1 MNIATLKVYGDES
14 AVADVRDGLPSEPES
29 DWKKGDTS
37 PTDRTRLDHGFYATL
52 GTDPDPDA
60 LMRKVR
66 AYLHECQARGIN
78 FDVAP
83 IQAELRVA
91 FAPAAPN
98 QGASTLDFTLAD
110 LSLMLEM
117 GIALSISS

>member
-1 MNIATLKVYGDES
+1 
-14 AVADVRDGLPSEPES
+14 
-29 DWKKGDTS
+29 
-37 PTDRTRLDHGFYATL
+37 
-52 GTDPDPDA
+52 
-60 LMRKVR
+60 MRKVR
-66 AYLHECQARGIN
+66 AYLHECQARGIT

-91 FAPAAPN
+91 FSSAASS

-110 LSLMLEM
+110 LSLLLEM

>member
-1 MNIATLKVYGDES
+1 MNIATLKVYGDQA

-37 PTDRTRLDHGFYATL
+37 PTGRTRIDHGFYATL
-52 GTDPDPDA
+52 GTDADPDA
-60 LMRKVR
+60 LMRQVR
-66 AYLHECQARGIN
+66 AYLHECQARGIT

-83 IQAELRVA
+83 IQAELRLA
-91 FAPAAPN
+91 FAPAAPA

-110 LSLMLEM
+110 LSLLLEM

>member
-1 MNIATLKVYGDES
+1 
-14 AVADVRDGLPSEPES
+14 
-29 DWKKGDTS
+29 
-37 PTDRTRLDHGFYATL
+37 
-52 GTDPDPDA
+52 
-60 LMRKVR
+60 
-66 AYLHECQARGIN
+66 
-78 FDVAP
+78 VAP

-110 LSLMLEM
+110 LSLLLEM

>member
-1 MNIATLKVYGDES
+1 MNIATLKVYGDLA
-14 AVADVRDGLPSEPES
+14 AVADVRDGLPSEPDS
-29 DWKKGDTS
+29 DWQKGDTS
-37 PTDRTRLDHGFYATL
+37 PTGRTRLDHGFYATL

-60 LMRKVR
+60 LMRQVR
-66 AYLHECQARGIN
+66 AYLHECQARGIT

-83 IQAELRVA
+83 IQAELRIA
-91 FAPAAPN
+91 FVSAAPG

-110 LSLMLEM
+110 LALLLEM